1 MRRHLE
7 WPPWA
12 ALRLARR
19 AQHVTSLCCVAGSC
33 TLAGTATMAV
43 EPDIVAE
50 PSDPPAAATVVTPT
64 RLRQPLRDV
73 PASVTVITSDMLRRL
88 GITSIVDALRLVP
101 GMHVTQA
108 NGSRIL
114 VNYHGT
120 NNRDPRRLNVLV
132 DGLSVYRPGFSEI
145 YWSQLPLAIEDIE
158 RIEVTRSPSSAAYGP
173 NSMMA
178 VINVISKHPADVDRG
193 SISAGA
199 GSLRTRW
206 AHARLARTFGVTAVH
221 VAASTE
227 RTSGVDRV
235 DGLQDGHDA
244 TRARRLLLR
253 SHTRLG
259 PRSTLDA
266 EAMHVE
272 GLNEI
277 PFKSEFESFPD
288 ERLRDDYLGV
298 TLTTQLSANHEL
310 QLRGSY
316 SKHRLR
322 QEWTACFPQAAF
334 LPELFVLWQANP
346 GYANAVLARQV
357 PTGGSPSDDMLAAR
371 AVAALQALG
380 PAALQP
386 LCGQGDQNRVESR
399 ADFELQDT
407 LVVSHRLRL
416 MSGAGVRLHRAHSRT
431 FLGGTASSTLYRVFG
446 NAEYKPTPSVG
457 FNVGAYAEHDATIG
471 WSLAPRA
478 GVALHIAPGQ
488 TVRMAVSKGLRT
500 PDVVDQ
506 QARFTYAL
514 RTSTPG
520 PDGSRDQRL
529 FYQSASSAG
538 GLRNE
543 QAVSTEI
550 GYLFNDPRRGL
561 TLDLKVFE
569 DRLKHLISEAV
580 TVARFEPTNSNAT
593 TLRGAEL
600 QTSLAWSPRW
610 SAFLNYAYLDN
621 VGATTFW
628 ERTQH
633 SRHSGATGILHALG
647 SGWRWSLAYFGASG
661 DGVGESRYG
670 RTDLTL
676 GRSLVLGPA
685 RADAS
690 LSLRHLDNARTT
702 YILSGPVR
710 DSSVDHRLQ
719 VFASLRMDF

>member
-1 MRRHLE
+1 MLRRLE

-12 ALRLARR
+12 ASRLCRR
-19 AQHVTSLCCVAGSC
+19 AQRVISLCCVASSC
-33 TLAGTATMAV
+33 TLASTAA
-43 EPDIVAE
+43 IAAE
-50 PSDPPAAATVVTPT
+50 PNSVAGIVDLPAASTVVTPT

-73 PASVTVITSDMLRRL
+73 PASVTVITADMLRRL

-108 NGSRIL
+108 SGSRIL

-178 VINVISKHPADVDRG
+178 VINIISKHPADVERG
-193 SISAGA
+193 SIAAGT

-206 AHARLARTFGVTAVH
+206 AHARLARSFGPTAVH

-227 RTSGVDRV
+227 RTSGFDRV
-235 DGLQDGHDA
+235 DGVRDGHDA
-244 TRARRLLLR
+244 TRARRLLVR

-259 PRSTLDA
+259 QRSTLDA

-272 GLNEI
+272 GTNEI

-288 ERLRDDYLGV
+288 ERLRDDYFGA
-298 TLTTQLSANHEL
+298 TITTQLSTDHEL
-310 QLRGSY
+310 QLRGTY

-322 QEWTACFPQAAF
+322 QEWTACFPEAAF
-334 LPELFVLWQANP
+334 LPELFALWQANP
-346 GYANAVLARQV
+346 SYANAVLARQV
-357 PTGGSPSDDMLAAR
+357 PTGGSRSDDMLAAH
-371 AVAALQALG
+371 AVAALRALG
-380 PAALQP
+380 PAAMQP
-386 LCGQGDQNRVESR
+386 VCGLGDQNRVESR

-416 MSGAGVRLHRAHSRT
+416 MSGVGARLQRAHSQT
-431 FLGGTASSTLYRVFG
+431 FLGGTATSTLYRVFG
-446 NAEYKPTPSVG
+446 NAEYKPTSTLS
-457 FNVGAYAEHDATIG
+457 FNAGAYAEHDGTIG

-478 GVALHIAPGQ
+478 GVALHIAPGR
-488 TVRMAVSKGLRT
+488 TLRMAVSKGLRT

-520 PDGSRDQRL
+520 PGGSQAPRL
-529 FYQSASSAG
+529 FYQSASSPG
-538 GLRNE
+538 GLRSE
-543 QAVSTEI
+543 QALSSEI
-550 GYLFNDPRRGL
+550 GYLFSEPKWGL

-569 DRLKHLISEAV
+569 DRLKHLISEVV
-580 TVARFEPTNSNAT
+580 TVAKFEPTNRNAT

-600 QTSLAWSPRW
+600 QASLAWSPRW

-633 SRHSGATGILHALG
+633 SRQSGSAGILQTLG
-647 SGWRWSLAYFGASG
+647 SGWRWSLAHYGASG

-676 GRSLVLGPA
+676 GRRLALGPA
-685 RADAS
+685 HAETS
-690 LSLRHLDNARTT
+690 VSLRYLDNPRTT

-710 DSSVDHRLQ
+710 DSSIDHRLQ
-719 VFASLRMDF
+719 AFASLRVDF